1 MVGENPIQDVRPSA
15 PAEGLDLVWGCRA
28 IARRIGKSERKTYY
42 LLENGLIPA
51 RKIGREWFTTE
62 TALHQ
67 HFAVCAEA
75 A

>member
-28 IARRIGKSERKTYY
+28 IARRIGKSERQTYY
-42 LLENGLIPA
+42 LLENGLLPA
-51 RKIGREWFTTE
+51 KKIGKEWCTTE
-62 TALHQ
+62 SALHQ
-67 HFAVCAEA
+67 RFTVTVEA

>member
-28 IARRIGKSERKTYY
+28 IARRIGKSERQTYY
-42 LLENGLIPA
+42 LLEENLIPA
-51 RKIGREWFTTE
+51 KKIGKEWCTTE
-62 TALHQ
+62 KALHQ
-67 HFAVCAEA
+67 HFAITAQA